1 MADNLLGVRGGEPV
15 GKHWSERFV
24 TCLDQL
30 KIDETGYLVLL
41 LFYLRGQE
49 YMRLPTHV
57 RS

>member
-30 KIDETGYLVLL
+30 KMA
-41 LFYLRGQE
+41 FN
-49 YMRLPTHV
+49 
-57 RS
+57 